1 MCCSTKGVQS
11 TVFVYD
17 SGNTTKVFLDSS
29 KEVALEVNVVLC
41 KWIGKWLPFACR
53 TEIIRV
59 SLSGFRGGCREVA
72 NGVVRVCGRDIEDI
86 RNERIECGRN
96 VVW

>member
-1 MCCSTKGVQS
+1 MCYSTKSMQS

-17 SGNTTKVFLDSS
+17 IGNTTKIFLDFS
-29 KEVALEVNVVLC
+29 KERALEVNIVLC

-72 NGVVRVCGRDIEDI
+72 KRGERVCGRGIEDI
-86 RNERIECGRN
+86 RNERIECGRY